1 MALPA
6 PVDTPVLG
14 RAYDERRAWI
24 TEYFDRTAS
33 AAWARLTSDA
43 PVSGIRRTVREG
55 RDQMRATLGGWLPA
69 DLRGARV
76 LDAGC
81 GPGTFTLELA
91 GRGAHVVGADVS
103 PTLVALARSR
113 ASGLAGADLVE
124 WHVGDMLDPRLG
136 RFDFVVAMD
145 SLIHYPAPEIVDA
158 LSALAER
165 TSQGIVATFAPA
177 TPLLSAMHA
186 VGRLFPRGD
195 RAPAIE
201 PVAESTLRARIAA
214 APAMSAWQVGRTSR
228 ISSGFYTSQ
237 AIELCRAAG
246 DRAAT
251 VPVAPPSDRR
261 TSVTPE
267 EHG

>member
-1 MALPA
+1 MAHPA
-6 PVDTPVLG
+6 PAETPVLG

-55 RDQMRATLGGWLPA
+55 RDRMRSTLGSWLPA

-81 GPGTFTLELA
+81 GPGTFTQELA
-91 GRGAHVVGADVS
+91 ARGAHVMGADVS
-103 PTLVALARSR
+103 PTLVALARER
-113 ASGLAGADLVE
+113 ASGLPGAERME
-124 WHVGDMLDPRLG
+124 WHVGDMLDPSLG

-145 SLIHYPAPEIVDA
+145 SLIHYPAAEIVDA
-158 LSALAER
+158 LAALAAR
-165 TSQGIVATFAPA
+165 TSQGIVGTFAPA
-177 TPLLSAMHA
+177 TPLLSLLHA

-201 PVAESTLRARIAA
+201 PVAESALRARVAA
-214 APAMSAWQVGRTSR
+214 APALAAWRVDRTTR

-237 AIELCRAAG
+237 AFELCRAAG